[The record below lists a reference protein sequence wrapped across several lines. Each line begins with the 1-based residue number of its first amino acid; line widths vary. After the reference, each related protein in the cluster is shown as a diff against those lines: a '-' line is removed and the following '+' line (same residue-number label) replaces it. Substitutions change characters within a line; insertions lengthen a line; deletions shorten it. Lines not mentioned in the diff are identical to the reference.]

1 MTKNLAFK
9 IAWKLMYE
17 KHYSLWPIY
26 KARKDCGEVSS
37 AHKQR
42 APPMKKAEG
51 KGMPST
57 ATFMLHVAVLKN
69 NCLDTLAVSKLLA
82 LNIQCISWVK

>member
-1 MTKNLAFK
+1 MKN
-9 IAWKLMYE
+9 I
-17 KHYSLWPIY
+17 LWPIY